1 MVCKANKKILY
12 LRAISA
18 LSLMEVLNTFLPL
31 FIQIRALDILD
42 IILVATLLYMLYSLL
57 KGSVA
62 INILLGIATIYLI
75 WKLVE
80 ILHMELLSQ
89 ILGAFI
95 GVGFI
100 ALIIVFQPEIRQF
113 LLFFGTLKNIER
125 WSAVS
130 KLMSKHFDSKLPPLN
145 IAALV
150 QACEHMAE
158 SKTGALIVITQK
170 HELKQVFDSGERIDA
185 VLSKQ
190 LIENIFYKNSPLH
203 DGAVI
208 ISNNRIKAASCILP
222 VSNSKQLAPNLGL
235 RHRAALGLT
244 ERTDALA
251 VVVSEETGAISVV
264 RHAQLQRH
272 LNGFELRSLLEEF
285 YTDSSKKYIG

>member
-1 MVCKANKKILY
+1 
-12 LRAISA
+12 
-18 LSLMEVLNTFLPL
+18 MEVLNIFLPL
-31 FIQIRALDILD
+31 FIHVRVLDILD

-62 INILLGIATIYLI
+62 INILLGITAIYLI
-75 WKLVE
+75 WKLVG
-80 ILHMELLSQ
+80 ILQMELLSQ

-113 LLFFGTLKNIER
+113 LLFFGTVKNIER
-125 WSAVS
+125 WSSVS
-130 KLMSKHFDSKLPPLN
+130 KLMSKHFDSKLPALN

-158 SKTGALIVITQK
+158 SKTGALIVLTQK
-170 HELKQVFDSGERIDA
+170 HELKQVSDSGEKIDA
-185 VLSKQ
+185 ILSKQ

-222 VSNSKQLAPNLGL
+222 VSNSKQLDPNLGL

-251 VVVSEETGAISVV
+251 IVVSEETGAISVV
-264 RHAQLQRH
+264 RYAQLQRH
-272 LNGFELRSLLEEF
+272 LNGFELRSLLEEL

>member
-1 MVCKANKKILY
+1 
-12 LRAISA
+12 
-18 LSLMEVLNTFLPL
+18 MEVLNIFLPL
-31 FIQIRALDILD
+31 FIHVRVLDILD

-62 INILLGIATIYLI
+62 INILLGIAAIYLI
-75 WKLVE
+75 WKLVG
-80 ILHMELLSQ
+80 ILQMELLSQ

-113 LLFFGTLKNIER
+113 LLFFGTVKNIER
-125 WSAVS
+125 WSSVS
-130 KLMSKHFDSKLPPLN
+130 KLMSKHFDSKLPVLN

-158 SKTGALIVITQK
+158 SKTGALIVLTQK
-170 HELKQVFDSGERIDA
+170 HELKQVSDSGEKIDA
-185 VLSKQ
+185 ILSKQ

-208 ISNNRIKAASCILP
+208 ISNNRIKTASCILP
-222 VSNSKQLAPNLGL
+222 VSNSKQLDPNLGL

-251 VVVSEETGAISVV
+251 IVVSEETGAISVV
-264 RHAQLQRH
+264 RYAQLQRH
-272 LNGFELRSLLEEF
+272 LNGFELRSLLEEL